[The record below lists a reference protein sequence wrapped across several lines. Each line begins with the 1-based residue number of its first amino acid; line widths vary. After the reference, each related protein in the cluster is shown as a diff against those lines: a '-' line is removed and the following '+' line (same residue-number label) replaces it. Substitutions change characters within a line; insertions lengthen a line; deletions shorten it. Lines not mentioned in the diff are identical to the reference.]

1 MFQVVWLQKMV
12 VILNAA
18 KENFASKLH
27 SVIVEEVIR
36 VKHFNWRDFKVGLSY
51 IIEVSV

>member
-1 MFQVVWLQKMV
+1 MFQVAWLQKML

-27 SVIVEEVIR
+27 SVIVEEVR